1 MNTQIA
7 QIIRASVHH
16 FVGRLGR
23 EPELRFFDSGNA
35 VCNTRLLVNQP
46 GARRDDGSE
55 PDGFKLEIWGEA
67 AQAFADA
74 CQKGALVQVVGR
86 VKEETWTDN
95 TGQERQQL
103 VIRVDQ
109 WQLLR
114 APGQQGQQQAAVGQ
128 APAAAAAAPAPASR
142 RPF

>member
-114 APGQQGQQQAAVGQ
+114 APGQQGQQQAAAGQ

>member
-23 EPELRFFDSGNA
+23 EPELRFFESGNA

-46 GARRDDGSE
+46 GAKRDDGSE

-95 TGQERQQL
+95 NGQERQQL

-114 APGQQGQQQAAVGQ
+114 APGQQGQQQQ
-128 APAAAAAAPAPASR
+128 SAPVQRPAAAAPAPTSQR